1 MKLDIL
7 YAWRQIR
14 SNRIFS
20 LIVISI
26 LSVGIGSNLLIFT
39 LLDALL
45 FTPLAVSDAGNLFLL
60 EKLSKQQTRADF
72 QFSYRQFREA
82 ATHRELFSDVVAE
95 QLAARSNSYP
105 TTSSDGGEVYLATTQ
120 LVSPNYFVV
129 LGIRPL
135 LGRVLTQ
142 SDATTAP
149 LDIPAVISYRF
160 WRTKLGANS
169 GILGKH
175 IRIKRFPFLVVGVL
189 PQSFHSIDIDR
200 TPDVR
205 LPISAALPLLG
216 RNIED
221 PRNYWQVPGFRLL
234 ARLRPGIMP
243 NGAAEALLLGLRST
257 EEFEIRQRNGYLSRP
272 MPPEV
277 LSGEIQSSLAFKLRW
292 LPASL
297 GVSQLR
303 ERFSH
308 GLKVLMGAVAVLLM
322 LVCVNVTTLLLTR
335 AEPRRKEMALRL
347 ALGAS
352 RGHLVRQ
359 LVTEY
364 SLLMAVGAFAGIGLT
379 EGMSPIVVSLLPPTR
394 GLDHQLGAQ
403 LIEMHGDARVATFFV
418 VTAFGAM
425 IGSSVLPLRLAAAK
439 HDVASELKGIRR
451 GNSPSLLGIL
461 PVAIQVALSF
471 LLALQGT
478 LSLSNYLA
486 LARLNPG
493 FEQGRIVSATV
504 EFTEQSVSSS
514 RKTSVLSEARGQIS
528 QIAGIRSV
536 AYARWGL
543 MRGSGFKFTAA
554 PRGVILPESASLNV
568 SLNHVSPS
576 FFGTLGIPLVSGR
589 NLTYDR
595 GEGPTPIVVN
605 QAFAKLL
612 FPDQSPIGQY
622 VVSGIDGTA
631 APTDV
636 IVGVVANTKYRSMQ
650 ERDPP
655 IAYALLDED
664 SPQSVVMYV
673 RSDNDPNSTIQ
684 SLRRVFRSLD
694 PNIVIT
700 EVSTLEHEVQNSLWQ
715 ERLMTVLLG
724 AFSVIAILLA
734 ALGLYGA
741 LTFSINRRIHELG
754 IRMAVGARPR
764 EIIAA
769 ASRRIGIGVGLG
781 IVCGWAASS
790 FWLSLSQPLLPV
802 ATSFSSSSFAAA
814 NVIILACAVTSAA
827 GPLWRISSMDA
838 ADALKREG

>member
-1 MKLDIL
+1 
-7 YAWRQIR
+7 
-14 SNRIFS
+14 
-20 LIVISI
+20 
-26 LSVGIGSNLLIFT
+26 
-39 LLDALL
+39 
-45 FTPLAVSDAGNLFLL
+45 
-60 EKLSKQQTRADF
+60 
-72 QFSYRQFREA
+72 
-82 ATHRELFSDVVAE
+82 
-95 QLAARSNSYP
+95 
-105 TTSSDGGEVYLATTQ
+105 
-120 LVSPNYFVV
+120 
-129 LGIRPL
+129 
-135 LGRVLTQ
+135 
-142 SDATTAP
+142 
-149 LDIPAVISYRF
+149 
-160 WRTKLGANS
+160 
-169 GILGKH
+169 
-175 IRIKRFPFLVVGVL
+175 
-189 PQSFHSIDIDR
+189 
-200 TPDVR
+200 
-205 LPISAALPLLG
+205 
-216 RNIED
+216 
-221 PRNYWQVPGFRLL
+221 
-234 ARLRPGIMP
+234 
-243 NGAAEALLLGLRST
+243 
-257 EEFEIRQRNGYLSRP
+257 
-272 MPPEV
+272 
-277 LSGEIQSSLAFKLRW
+277 
-292 LPASL
+292 
-297 GVSQLR
+297 
-303 ERFSH
+303 
-308 GLKVLMGAVAVLLM
+308 
-322 LVCVNVTTLLLTR
+322 
-335 AEPRRKEMALRL
+335 
-347 ALGAS
+347 
-352 RGHLVRQ
+352 
-359 LVTEY
+359 
-364 SLLMAVGAFAGIGLT
+364 
-379 EGMSPIVVSLLPPTR
+379 
-394 GLDHQLGAQ
+394 LGAQ

-655 IAYALLDED
+655 IAYALLNED

-754 IRMAVGARPR
+754 IRMAVGARPG